1 MSTRT
6 LYRNAR
12 IFTAEDAAG
21 VAEAMIVDGDRLAFV
36 GSEAEALRLVGAD
49 PGDIG
54 APAVVDLGGAFVLP
68 GFIDAHTHLEM
79 MGATMQKVGLR
90 DAADLEE
97 IQLRIKEYAAANPDA
112 PRILGTSWLFSAIP
126 GGAPTAAMIDAVV
139 PDRPVYL
146 DANDL
151 HSMWV
156 NTAAL
161 AEMGIDKDTPDLI
174 GGRILRDPETGEATG
189 FLEETAMHHYAWPK
203 LASLTTDQQR
213 DERMATAFEH
223 YLSTGVTGAIDMAL
237 GEDELAALLR
247 LLKRGEGALPLRVN
261 AHWLVAPSGNR
272 EENLAQVAR
281 AAELSREIDT
291 PWLRV
296 VGIKIIADGV
306 IDGCTAAMKKPY
318 SDGSNADLIWPAEYL
333 NPVVAAADA
342 EGLQVAIHAIGDL
355 ASEVALDALEY
366 ANAVNGQK
374 ARRHR
379 IEHMETVTEESI
391 QRLARLG
398 VVASMQPVHAD
409 PAVQENWRAMLGDHR
424 VDRAYPWTEFT
435 DAGATL
441 ALGSDAP
448 TAPHEPL
455 PNMYIATTRKSA
467 LDPSLPAN
475 LPKYA
480 LTLAD
485 ALGHAT
491 RDAAYSCR
499 RDHELG
505 RLATGMLAD
514 FVVLDTNPFDAGL
527 DSLLTA
533 SVAITVVG
541 GKVRYRG

>member
-1 MSTRT
+1 MTTLPRT
-6 LYRNAR
+6 LYRNAK
-12 IFTAEDAAG
+12 IFTADGPAS
-21 VAEAMIVDGDRLAFV
+21 AEALLVEGERLAFV
-36 GSEAEALRLVGAD
+36 GSEAEALRLAGLAG
-49 PGDIG
+49 P
-54 APAVVDLGGAFVLP
+54 APASVVDLGGAFVLP
-68 GFIDAHTHLEM
+68 GFIDAHTHIVM
-79 MGATMQKVGLR
+79 MGQTMQKVALR
-90 DAADLEE
+90 DAANLEE
-97 IQLRIKEYAAANPDA
+97 IQLRLKEAAAANPEA
-112 PRILGTSWLFSAIP
+112 PRILGTSWLFSAVP

-161 AEMGIDKDTPDLI
+161 AEMGIDRNTPDTI
-174 GGRILRDPETGEATG
+174 GGRILRDPETGQATG
-189 FLEETAMHHYAWPK
+189 LLEETAMHQYAWPK
-203 LASLTTDQQR
+203 LASLTTDEQR
-213 DERMATAFEH
+213 DEHLATAFEH
-223 YLSTGVTGAIDMAL
+223 YLSTGVTSGIDMAL
-237 GEDELAALLR
+237 VEDELASMGRALAT
-247 LLKRGEGALPLRVN
+247 GNGTLPLRVN
-261 AHWLVAPSGNR
+261 AHWLVAPTGNH

-281 AAELSREIDT
+281 AAELAREVNT

-296 VGIKIIADGV
+296 IGIKIIADGV
-306 IDGCTAAMKKPY
+306 IDGCTAAMKEPY
-318 SDGSNADLIWPAEYL
+318 ADGSNAELIWQPEFL

-366 ANAVNGQK
+366 ANEVNGPRD
-374 ARRHR
+374 RRHR

-409 PAVQENWRAMLGDHR
+409 PAVQENWRAMLGDDR
-424 VDRAYPWTEFT
+424 VERAFPWTEFT

-448 TAPHEPL
+448 TAPHQPL
-455 PNMYIATTRKSA
+455 PNMFVATTRKSA
-467 LDPSLPAN
+467 LDASLPAN

-480 LTLAD
+480 LDLAD
-485 ALGHAT
+485 ALSHAT

-499 RDHELG
+499 REAELG
-505 RLATGMLAD
+505 TLATGMLAD

-533 SVAITVVG
+533 SVALTVVG
-541 GKVRYRG
+541 GEVRYRG